1 MPVPDEL
8 DSFAEFSSDKFR
20 NLDEVQEYHDNTAEF
35 PMDIET
41 DSAVLAG
48 AAMGAAEAEAEA
60 EAAKSLDGSEASEE
74 EKRQK
79 ETSDRNTKE
88 IIKNATNISTTQAL
102 APVAAALVVT
112 SAIIIPIIDNIDVE
126 VNLNME
132 FVAGILSYSI
142 EIINASE
149 DETYEAFV
157 YEGSSIIKETIIE
170 NGRLEDSIGGLP
182 PYRDHR
188 VEVRSGTPALYV
200 LKTSTIPAAPSWAE
214 WGHLTVGFDVI
225 DYGVYYYGV
234 SGEATITLVDPYD
247 ESVLYTKTLEEGL
260 NSDIITG
267 LRSSHMYTLTVA
279 SDTTLYLYEE
289 VETEYTDVEW
299 DHLTVIDNTIDYG
312 VISDYS
318 IENLTITLSDPETSS
333 VVYTKDLLQGYDE
346 DTIIELQF
354 GHSYELTVA
363 NEEEIYLYEMIVT
376 DSEPITVTVG
386 HITPIDNTIDY
397 EITVSGEGKTLTLS
411 LYDVAGG
418 PPIYTGSIKSGV
430 NSKIIEGLQ
439 YSHGY
444 LLTVMSSTKTY
455 VSENVTTETEPTK
468 VTLGHLK
475 ATQTTVDYEI
485 TVTGNRDIAT
495 AYLKD
500 TVTDKVLYTKELK
513 VGVNSAIID
522 KLEVNHTYQFTV
534 SSKTETFINQNI
546 TTDPSQTEVVLNH
559 LTVIDNTIDYEVTV
573 TGTSDSVTAYLYD
586 SEGETIYSLPLS
598 IGSNTAVI
606 RDLEYGSTYSF
617 VVSSETKKYVEA
629 AVTIEE
635 NPTEVILNDLSS
647 NDNTISYD
655 VTVSG
660 TSVVLTAYLYD
671 EDGTELYSKVLEEGT
686 NTGDIEE
693 LEYQHTYQFTISS
706 EERIY
711 INETIGIEESFQVIL
726 NYLGVEGTS
735 LDYNVTVTGNEEFVT
750 AYLYGNDGVELDRE
764 DLWIGTNDGTLVFG
778 IAQPSFLFVVK
789 SSSKIYVSEEIIP
802 PVYFN
807 YLEGEGNTIKYSVT
821 VTGSE
826 NAVMRV
832 LDSYHRDPVVPDI
845 DLPARE
851 TKFDTLTDLE
861 WGANYFFHIYV
872 NGVEIYE
879 QLEGTDSLVEIKEN
893 TTVEGNVIHYVLEVT
908 NSIGSTLEITI
919 EDSEGESQVITHTIE
934 SDPQIISDYLGRD
947 DPQIV
952 IKWGTTYSIRADM
965 GDVHRFLD
973 DATTDPRA
981 IDFSYTLDG
990 SIINYEVTIVNA
1002 DSASI
1007 HFMLK
1012 DDEEDW
1018 EHYDLIRGENTGSTV
1033 NTEWDITYSVYVTI
1047 GRGADIEETYVF
1059 EDIRPE
1065 KVRGTVEGEGNAIRY
1080 DIEVYDEDVID
1091 LCIIDNEE
1099 KEMWLRGLQ
1108 VIDGSVTGLIKDD
1121 PDKGITIKWGSYY
1134 IVYVYVESIEK
1145 MFRIGDVEIS
1155 ERVDAVIRQNMDE
1168 LSYEIYSYD
1177 PSITSAV
1184 LCLWPSSSTQAD
1196 EITIPIS
1203 FRGDKAAG
1211 NFKFEDKGM
1220 AWDTDYEAILYNSD
1234 GSSDVLYEFDT
1245 IRTDSAV
1252 GYVHYYGYDSIYYY
1266 ITVHRYTTDTK
1277 LIVTV
1282 VNAGIDYE
1290 YPLEEGVNT
1299 GDFEEIYLGSDHIF
1313 KVYIDPTH
1321 TYTIDSAVVPFPM
1334 EVEFTVGQ
1342 QSEGKYVVSY
1352 TVTLGEDVSSD
1363 DASLMIWGDGDY
1375 KALDFR
1381 SDPLTGTFNLASGTY
1396 SVIGQIGTNGY
1407 EFDPLVVPSNG

>member
-8 DSFAEFSSDKFR
+8 DGFAEFSSDKFR
-20 NLDEVQEYHDNTAEF
+20 NLDEVDEYHDRTAEF

-48 AAMGAAEAEAEA
+48 AAMGAAELDAAENLKGTE
-60 EAAKSLDGSEASEE
+60 ESKEE
-74 EKRQK
+74 EKREK
-79 ETSDRNTKE
+79 EISDKNTKE
-88 IIKNATNISTTQAL
+88 IIKNATNISTAQAL

-112 SAIIIPIIDNIDVE
+112 SAIILPIIDNIDVE
-126 VNLNME
+126 VNLNVE

-149 DETYEAFV
+149 DENYEAFV
-157 YEGSSIIKETIIE
+157 YEGSSIIKETVIKD
-170 NGRLEDSIGGLP
+170 GHLEDSIGGLP
-182 PYRDHR
+182 PYKEHR

-200 LKTSTIPAAPSWAE
+200 MGTNTIPAAPSWAE

-267 LRSSHMYTLTVA
+267 LRSSHPYTFTVA
-279 SDTTLYLYEE
+279 SDSTLYLFEE

-299 DHLTVIDNTIDYG
+299 DHLYVIDNTIDYG

-318 IENLTITLSDPETSS
+318 IYDLTITLSDPETATVIYS
-333 VVYTKDLLQGYDE
+333 KDLLQGYDE
-346 DTIIELQF
+346 DTIIDLQF
-354 GHSYELTVA
+354 SHTYLLTVA
-363 NEEEIYLYEMIVT
+363 NEDEIYLEETVVT

-386 HITPIDNTIDY
+386 HITPINNTIDY
-397 EITVSGEGKTLTLS
+397 EIIVSGEGKTLTLS
-411 LYDVAGG
+411 LYDAAGG
-418 PPIYTGSIKSGV
+418 PPVFTGTLKSGT
-430 NSKIIEGLQ
+430 NTAIIQGLE
-439 YSHGY
+439 YNHSY
-444 LLTVMSSTKTY
+444 LLTVASSTKMY
-455 VSENVTTETEPTK
+455 VSENVTTEMEPTK

-475 ATQTTVDYEI
+475 ATQTTIDYEV
-485 TVTGNRDIAT
+485 TVTGNRDVAT

-500 TVTDKVLYTKELK
+500 PSSGKVLYTKDLK
-513 VGVNSAIID
+513 VGVNSAIIE
-522 KLEVNHTYQFTV
+522 KLEVNHTYQFIV
-534 SSKTETFINQNI
+534 SSKTETFISQNI
-546 TTDPSQTEVVLNH
+546 TTDPTQTEVVINSLS
-559 LTVIDNTIDYEVTV
+559 VVDDTIDYKVTV
-573 TGTSDSVTAYLYD
+573 TGSSDKVTAYLYD
-586 SEGETIYSLPLS
+586 GDGKELYSASLS
-598 IGSNTAVI
+598 IGSNTGVI
-606 RDLEYGSTYSF
+606 RDLEYGSTYRF
-617 VVSSETKKYVEA
+617 AVSSATKTYVEES
-629 AVTIEE
+629 VTIEE

-655 VTVSG
+655 VTVVG
-660 TSVVLTAYLYD
+660 TSVVVTAYLYD
-671 EDGTELYSKVLEEGT
+671 EDGTEIYSKVLEEGT

-711 INETIGIEESFQVIL
+711 INETIEIEGSFQVIL
-726 NYLGVEGTS
+726 NSLGFSLGYVEY
-735 LDYNVTVTGNEEFVT
+735 DVTVVGISEFVN
-750 AYLYGNDGVELDRE
+750 AYLYGDDGVEVDHDE
-764 DLWIGTNDGTLVFG
+764 LWEGSNKGEIDFRV
-778 IAQPSFLFVVK
+778 AQSSFSFVVK
-789 SSSKIYVSEEIIP
+789 STSGKVYVSEKLIP

-807 YLEGEGNTIKYSVT
+807 ELEAKGNTIKYSVT

-832 LDSYHRDPVVPDI
+832 FDSYQDPVGPDI

-851 TKFDTLTDLE
+851 TTIDTLTDLE

-879 QLEGTDSLVEIKEN
+879 QVEGTDSLVEIKEN

-919 EDSEGESQVITHTIE
+919 EDSDGKSQVITHTIE
-934 SDPQIISDYLGRD
+934 SNPQIISDYLGKD

-952 IKWGTTYSIRADM
+952 IKWGTKYSIRADM
-965 GDVHRFLD
+965 GEVVRVLEDV
-973 DATTDPRA
+973 TTDSRA
-981 IDFSYTLDG
+981 IDFSYTLNG

-1007 HFMLK
+1007 HFKLK

-1018 EHYDLIRGENTGSTV
+1018 EHYDLIRGKNTGSTD

-1065 KVRGTVEGEGNAIRY
+1065 KVKGTVEGEGNAIHY
-1080 DIEVYDEDVID
+1080 DITVYDEDVVD
-1091 LCIIDNEE
+1091 LCIIDKEE
-1099 KEMWLRGLQ
+1099 EEMWIYGLQ
-1108 VIDGSVTGLIKDD
+1108 VIDGSLTGWIRDD
-1121 PDKGITIKWGSYY
+1121 PDKGIKIEWKSCYNVF
-1134 IVYVYVESIEK
+1134 VYVDSIEQ
-1145 MFRIGDVEIS
+1145 MFDIGGVEIP
-1155 ERVDAVIRQNMDE
+1155 ERAYGFINQELDE
-1168 LSYEIYSYD
+1168 LRYYVYNYD
-1177 PSITSAV
+1177 PNVTGAV
-1184 LCLWPSSSTQAD
+1184 LCIRSMSSTQVS
-1196 EITIPIS
+1196 EITIPVS
-1203 FRGDKAAG
+1203 FRGQEAEG
-1211 NFKFEDKGM
+1211 SFKFEDKGM

-1234 GSSDVLYEFDT
+1234 GSSDVLYKFDT

-1252 GYVHYYGYDSIYYY
+1252 GYVHYYGGDSIYYN

-1363 DASLMIWGDGDY
+1363 DASLMIWAVDGDY

-1381 SDPLTGTFNLASGTY
+1381 FDPLTGTFNLASGTY
-1396 SVIGQIGTNGY
+1396 RVIGQIGTNGY